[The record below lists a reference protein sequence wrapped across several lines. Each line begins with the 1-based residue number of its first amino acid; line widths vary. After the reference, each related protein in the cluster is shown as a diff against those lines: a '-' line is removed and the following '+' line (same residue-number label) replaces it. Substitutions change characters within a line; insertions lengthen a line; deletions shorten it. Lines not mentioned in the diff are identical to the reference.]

1 MTTYA
6 EDTLLADVAYVAYH
20 LSWSLDD
27 ILDLEHPLR
36 VRLIGEIGELNR
48 QLSESDEED

>member
-6 EDTLLADVAYVAYH
+6 QDTLLADVAYVAYH

-36 VRLIGEIGELNR
+36 ERLIDEIGGINR
-48 QLSESDEED
+48 RMSEPDEAG